1 MYEQRIKHL
10 EELHRVLDKRIDG
23 LESTGV
29 FEDVTLEVLKKQR
42 LHLRDEIVILKQKQI
57 EYEQEQQRRREMKA
71 GGFEE

>member
-1 MYEQRIKHL
+1 MPYTKRIAHL

-42 LHLRDEIVILKQKQI
+42 LHLKDELVKLKLKLA
-57 EYEQEQQRRREMKA
+57 YELGEAEND
-71 GGFEE
+71 

>member
-29 FEDVTLEVLKKQR
+29 FEDTTLEVLKKQR
-42 LHLRDEIVILKQKQI
+42 LHLRDETVILKRKQE
-57 EYEQEQQRRREMKA
+57 EYDQEQQRIREMKSS
-71 GGFEE
+71 GFEE